1 MPELR
6 KDPVIGRWVIIST
19 ERSKR
24 PGDLA
29 PEMQDGDSA
38 GPVSC
43 PFCAGNEHM
52 TPPEI
57 LAYRDPGSLPNG
69 PGWHTR
75 VTANKFPALKIE
87 GDLDR
92 QGIGMFDRMNGVG
105 AHEVIIES
113 PHHDRRTEDLD
124 HGQVVRVLTAY
135 RERIEDLEK
144 DPRLRYILVF
154 KNQGKAAG
162 ASLAHPHSQII
173 ATPIIPKDVKEK
185 LDCAKSFYDF
195 KERCIYCDVVRQEE
209 MMKERVVAESEYFL
223 AFCPFAPR
231 FPFEVWVIPKR
242 HMCAYTDITPDEMD
256 NLASVMKEVLSR
268 IGRSLNKPP
277 YNYLLHTAP
286 NRVPRKG
293 HWHTLGNDF
302 HWHIEI
308 MPRLTRVAGFEWGS
322 GFYINPT
329 PPEEAARFLREVTL

>member
-19 ERSKR
+19 ERAKR
-24 PGDLA
+24 PADFF
-29 PEMQDGDSA
+29 QDEGEPGGGGA
-38 GPVSC
+38 C
-43 PFCAGNEHM
+43 PFCPGNESM

-57 LAYRDPGSLPNG
+57 RAFREPGSPPDG
-69 PGWHTR
+69 PGWYTR
-75 VTANKFPALKIE
+75 VTANKFPALRIE

-92 QGIGMFDRMNGVG
+92 QGIGMFDKMNGIG
-105 AHEVIIES
+105 AHEVVIES
-113 PHHDRRTEDLD
+113 PMHDTRLEDMETA
-124 HGQVVRVLTAY
+124 QVARVLMAY
-135 RERIEDLEK
+135 KDRIEDLEK
-144 DPRLRYILVF
+144 DPRFRYVLVF
-154 KNQGKAAG
+154 KNQGRAAG

-185 LDCAKSFYDF
+185 LDGAKSFYDY
-195 KERCIYCDVVRQEE
+195 KERCVYCDIIHQEQTMQERTVRETE
-209 MMKERVVAESEYFL
+209 HFL

-231 FPFEVWVIPKR
+231 FPFEVWIMPKR
-242 HMCAYTDITPDEMD
+242 HACEYTEIEQAELDD
-256 NLASVMKEVLSR
+256 LAGLMKDVLLR
-268 IGRSLNKPP
+268 IGRSLNRPP
-277 YNYLLHTAP
+277 YNYILHTAP
-286 NRVPRKG
+286 NRIPRKG

-329 PPEEAARFLREVTL
+329 PPEEAARYLREVNMT

>member
-24 PGDLA
+24 PGELA
-29 PEMQDGDSA
+29 PDEKDSDS
-38 GPVSC
+38 GPASC
-43 PFCAGNEHM
+43 PFCTGNEHM

-57 LAYRDPGSLPNG
+57 IAYRDPDSRPDG
-69 PGWHTR
+69 PGWQTR

-92 QGIGMFDRMNGVG
+92 QGIGMFDRMNGIG

-113 PHHDRRTEDLD
+113 PHHGMRTEELGVE
-124 HGQVVRVLTAY
+124 HTVRVLTAY
-135 RERIEDLEK
+135 KERIEDLEK
-144 DPRLRYILVF
+144 DPRLRYVLVF
-154 KNQGKAAG
+154 KNQGRAAG

-185 LDCAKSFYDF
+185 LDGAKSFYDF
-195 KERCIYCDVVRQEE
+195 KERCIYCDVVRQEAT
-209 MMKERVVAESEYFL
+209 MKERVVVDSAHFI

-231 FPFEVWVIPKR
+231 FPFEVWVMPKR
-242 HMCAYTDITPDEMD
+242 HMCAYTDITGDELND
-256 NLASVMKEVLSR
+256 LASVMKEALSR
-268 IGRSLNKPP
+268 IGKSLNRPP
-277 YNYLLHTAP
+277 YNYILHTAP
-286 NRVPRKG
+286 NRIPRRG

-329 PPEEAARFLREVTL
+329 PPEEAARYLREVEL

>member
-29 PEMQDGDSA
+29 PEMQDAESA

-57 LAYRDPGSLPNG
+57 LAYREPDSRPNG
-69 PGWHTR
+69 PGWLTR

-124 HGQVVRVLTAY
+124 HEQVVRVLTAY

-144 DPRLRYILVF
+144 DPRLRYVLVF

-162 ASLAHPHSQII
+162 ASLTHPHSQII

-185 LDCAKSFYDF
+185 LDGAKSFYDF

-209 MMKERVVAESEYFL
+209 SMKERVVVDSEHFL

-242 HMCAYTDITPDEMD
+242 HSCAYTDIANEELDD
-256 NLASVMKEVLSR
+256 LASVMKEALSR
-268 IGRSLNKPP
+268 ISKSLNRPP

-286 NRVPRKG
+286 NRIPRKG

-329 PPEEAARFLREVTL
+329 PPEEAAKYLREVVL